1 MFSLDDTN
9 VTSGGGGAVGGGTIT
24 DTVETDLTQFIK
36 TWVLTNNANPAEQVI
51 TPAGI
56 ATRLI
61 DDSNNFELYA
71 LSDNLPDGV
80 ERLVKVK
87 MLRVSGATHKPR
99 IRLGRVGA
107 TSDVEWDL
115 DTGIAGL
122 VGARPA
128 TIVSNKVDELTIET
142 VIRFPAHSDWTG
154 WSLFGA
160 VEGSAGNS
168 QGIWDLLALDLNY
181 NPSLVQP
188 ITSDNSGNFRIAPR
202 YVSSPSLALPN
213 NVVLGVNL
221 NNILTN
227 YPQAVLRVAFQDDI
241 SSQNDRAWGIGEID
255 LSTLVENYN
264 NNPTAVHS
272 SLNIFDNDFV
282 RIDIVDPSTGELNI
296 QESGRQFKFEWAE
309 FVSYIDAQNTAQN
322 KYQDIG
328 NTRMQWGSS
337 SPGVVTLPMPFKDNT
352 YAVTESNGFNGGLRN
367 TQITNK
373 TTTTFTGSSYSANS
387 SSGTVFDWIAIGE
400 KP

>member
-264 NNPTAVHS
+264 NNPTAVH
-272 SLNIFDNDFV
+272 
-282 RIDIVDPSTGELNI
+282 
-296 QESGRQFKFEWAE
+296 
-309 FVSYIDAQNTAQN
+309 YIDAQNTAQN